1 MLRLLRS
8 CDSCSHERR
17 IGIALASRPCGKAM
31 SLLRALSQFRLL
43 ANYTAQEVAVFDR
56 YTPRIGPLQLGVSF
70 LLVALGV
77 WAIILLLR

>member
-1 MLRLLRS
+1 
-8 CDSCSHERR
+8 
-17 IGIALASRPCGKAM
+17 M

-56 YTPRIGPLQLGVSF
+56 YTPRIGPLQLGASF

>member
-1 MLRLLRS
+1 
-8 CDSCSHERR
+8 
-17 IGIALASRPCGKAM
+17 M

-77 WAIILLLR
+77 WAIILLIR